1 MTETSTRTDQET
13 IHAVRSG
20 ELDRFRELIERY
32 EGQVY
37 AVAWSR
43 LGDASLAEE
52 VVQESFIKAYRYL
65 GWLRDPSR
73 FGAWLTRI
81 ARGLAINFGIRHRR
95 ELNRRE
101 RWALDPSRLASHDG
115 TPPEP
120 SAVSDGALREALA
133 DLSATHRECLVLH
146 YLEGHSI
153 QDAAQAL
160 GITGGAFKVRLHR
173 ARAALR
179 ESIEAHLGES
189 LGRLGPRTSQVSAIM
204 AALPGVG
211 SAGAGTGLIASL
223 GAAVAKLIPAPWI
236 ALVLPMIS
244 AAFGVG
250 AAAWMM
256 SAERRNYRK
265 PSDFRARLHQ
275 RATVRALIITAL
287 LMLFITAGGVAWV
300 DPIRPLHI
308 LLAVGMA
315 LWLAGLRLLQ
325 LNRRPEMVA
334 QALSALPMWIVLLVG
349 QFVPVPPWWLPIAQ
363 LLFFGAMAFSFRA
376 RPLRFDYNLF
386 LRGAKRMLPPGSG
399 DHSRRPLTI
408 DEIMAFGRLLG
419 SNWLV
424 NSYRRQSTSCTFG
437 LTPVD
442 FSPWQMAWPFIRRHG
457 SRLTLGTDGSVTSHL
472 GAGDR
477 AAIEGLLGSSS
488 DASEIMESEVTKA
501 VSDAW
506 IQFRNGQPSAALK
519 SLGETSE
526 TEIFVTPP
534 NASRAFKIQRAVLI
548 GGALAALLLAVYQI
562 RQKPWDAF
570 RRVEVDLVPVR
581 LTLEEAKASLG
592 SLGMSRDAESAR
604 LWRELHA
611 GLTTSDVLPPGAW
624 FRTEGLSR
632 LRSNLL
638 WSAMRGHPDVADA
651 VDRALGDSRL
661 HKAFRFGWITT
672 NDLAAFG
679 VTQDS
684 IVAMVNSWSPAH
696 RTRQLDLEDR
706 GVVGRTNVTVLGV
719 EDLRWRLEFLR
730 AFDCLHLVPRD
741 SIVETLLAHQV
752 KRGRAL
758 PAGRRPDLDQTEWE
772 GFFAT
777 MGWSPIHETAEALR
791 VLAMLGAIDRVDR
804 AACTRA
810 LVRLHRGN
818 GVLVGR
824 NQPFEFPSST
834 PALTTFEA
842 REALRLLGT
851 SDQVPDFAD
860 WEFRIRRSADS
871 TPDNGEIRQ
880 INWAELEA
888 VLVQD
893 ADRALK
899 SGHGVESAP

>member
-349 QFVPVPPWWLPIAQ
+349 QFVPVPPWWLPMAQ

-376 RPLRFDYNLF
+376 RPLRNPTTTSFSAG
-386 LRGAKRMLPPGSG
+386 RSG
-399 DHSRRPLTI
+399 CFRRFRRPLPATPDDRRDHGVRTSPRLQLVGQFVSPSI
-408 DEIMAFGRLLG
+408 DFLHLWPDARGLLA
-419 SNWLV
+419 LAD
-424 NSYRRQSTSCTFG
+424 G
-437 LTPVD
+437 LAVH
-442 FSPWQMAWPFIRRHG
+442 SPA
-457 SRLTLGTDGSVTSHL
+457 RLTTD
-472 GAGDR
+472 
-477 AAIEGLLGSSS
+477 
-488 DASEIMESEVTKA
+488 
-501 VSDAW
+501 
-506 IQFRNGQPSAALK
+506 PSAPTVRSPATW
-519 SLGETSE
+519 ERA
-526 TEIFVTPP
+526 IVPP
-534 NASRAFKIQRAVLI
+534 
-548 GGALAALLLAVYQI
+548 
-562 RQKPWDAF
+562 
-570 RRVEVDLVPVR
+570 
-581 LTLEEAKASLG
+581 
-592 SLGMSRDAESAR
+592 SRDSWDPPPMPR
-604 LWRELHA
+604 KLW
-611 GLTTSDVLPPGAW
+611 
-624 FRTEGLSR
+624 
-632 LRSNLL
+632 N
-638 WSAMRGHPDVADA
+638 
-651 VDRALGDSRL
+651 
-661 HKAFRFGWITT
+661 
-672 NDLAAFG
+672 
-679 VTQDS
+679 
-684 IVAMVNSWSPAH
+684 
-696 RTRQLDLEDR
+696 
-706 GVVGRTNVTVLGV
+706 
-719 EDLRWRLEFLR
+719 
-730 AFDCLHLVPRD
+730 PR
-741 SIVETLLAHQV
+741 
-752 KRGRAL
+752 
-758 PAGRRPDLDQTEWE
+758 
-772 GFFAT
+772 
-777 MGWSPIHETAEALR
+777 
-791 VLAMLGAIDRVDR
+791 
-804 AACTRA
+804 
-810 LVRLHRGN
+810 
-818 GVLVGR
+818 
-824 NQPFEFPSST
+824 
-834 PALTTFEA
+834 
-842 REALRLLGT
+842 
-851 SDQVPDFAD
+851 
-860 WEFRIRRSADS
+860 
-871 TPDNGEIRQ
+871 
-880 INWAELEA
+880 
-888 VLVQD
+888 
-893 ADRALK
+893 
-899 SGHGVESAP
+899 